1 VCSATFRASVTPDD
15 GLGRRCSWDTCLRHA
30 RGTSRSRN
38 ARLTGRTA
46 IVYEDASLMAFVS
59 RQWLWNVYAAHDA
72 VAAVAAHG
80 SARTCPGPLDA
91 GEAAQHAA
99 GVLECES
106 ASLMS
111 NPAKRKSPMWACGV
125 VVWSRAGDRG
135 GMRTP
140 LRARIKCKDGLVAY
154 SQAAFAMCWVW
165 VS

>member
-1 VCSATFRASVTPDD
+1 
-15 GLGRRCSWDTCLRHA
+15 
-30 RGTSRSRN
+30 
-38 ARLTGRTA
+38 
-46 IVYEDASLMAFVS
+46 MAFVS

-72 VAAVAAHG
+72 VAAVVAHG
-80 SARTCPGPLDA
+80 SACTRPGPLDA